1 MDSCCEDKA
10 SELAQL
16 RGRQSRVLY
25 SVLAI
30 NAVMFLVEFAAGWLA
45 GSTALLGDS
54 LDMFGDA
61 SVYALTLFVLHRS
74 DRARAG
80 AALVKGGFMLLFGVL
95 VITDAVRKVILQ
107 EVPQADWMGTVGLV
121 ALLANTYCFYL
132 LHSHRADDLNMR
144 STWICSRNDLVAN
157 TSVVLA
163 AILVAVTGSLW
174 PDVLVGL
181 AIAALFLHSA
191 WQVSR
196 EAYRAWRIASEG
208 QGVPV
213 QELQAAPMQA
223 PPVPSCCGGKTPAV
237 IVEPGQRAPAASCCA
252 ADSKGTLEAVEKPG
266 RP

>member
-1 MDSCCEDKA
+1 MDSCCENKA
-10 SELAQL
+10 GELAQL
-16 RGRQSRVLY
+16 RSRQSRVLY

-74 DRARAG
+74 DSARAG
-80 AALVKGGFMLLFGVL
+80 AALVKGGFMLVFGVL
-95 VITDAVRKVILQ
+95 VIADAVYKVMLQ

-132 LHSHRADDLNMR
+132 LYSHRADDLNMR

-196 EAYRAWRIASEG
+196 EAYRAWLLASEG
-208 QGVPV
+208 QGKPA
-213 QELQAAPMQA
+213 QERQAAPLQETL
-223 PPVPSCCGGKTPAV
+223 VSSCGGGKAPAV
-237 IVEPGQRAPAASCCA
+237 IVEPGQRVPPAPCCA
-252 ADSKGTLEAVEKPG
+252 SASKGG
-266 RP
+266 S

>member
-1 MDSCCEDKA
+1 MDSCCENKA
-10 SELAQL
+10 GELAQL
-16 RGRQSRVLY
+16 RSRQSRVLY
-25 SVLAI
+25 IVLTV
-30 NAVMFLVEFAAGWLA
+30 NAVMFGVEFTAGWLA
-45 GSTALLGDS
+45 GSTALLADS

-95 VITDAVRKVILQ
+95 VIADAVRKVILQ

-132 LHSHRADDLNMR
+132 LYSHRADDLNMR

-163 AILVAVTGSLW
+163 AVLVAVTGSLW

-181 AIAALFLHSA
+181 AIAALLLHSA

-196 EAYRAWRIASEG
+196 EAYGAWRRGAEG
-208 QGVPV
+208 QVARP
-213 QELQAAPMQA
+213 QEARPASMQDNPA
-223 PPVPSCCGGKTPAV
+223 PSCCGSKALAV
-237 IVEPGQRAPAASCCA
+237 IAEPEHRASVAACC
-252 ADSKGTLEAVEKPG
+252 SSNG
-266 RP
+266 RCGE

>member
-1 MDSCCEDKA
+1 M
-10 SELAQL
+10 AQL
-16 RGRQSRVLY
+16 RSRQSRVLY
-25 SVLAI
+25 IVLAV
-30 NAVMFLVEFAAGWLA
+30 NAVMFGVEFTAGWLA

-80 AALVKGGFMLLFGVL
+80 AALVKGGFMLLFGL
-95 VITDAVRKVILQ
+95 VVVADAVRKVIVQ
-107 EVPQADWMGTVGLV
+107 EVPQADWMGTIGLV

-132 LHSHRADDLNMR
+132 LYSHRADDLNMG

-163 AILVAVTGSLW
+163 AVLVAVTGSLW

-191 WQVSR
+191 WKVSR
-196 EAYRAWRIASEG
+196 EACVAWRLGSQGREAPTSERQAAS
-208 QGVPV
+208 V
-213 QELQAAPMQA
+213 QEASAPACCGDEALAVIAEPETCALAAP
-223 PPVPSCCGGKTPAV
+223 
-237 IVEPGQRAPAASCCA
+237 CCA
-252 ADSKGTLEAVEKPG
+252 SASKGG
-266 RP
+266 N

>member
-1 MDSCCEDKA
+1 VDSCCENKA

-16 RGRQSRVLY
+16 RSRQSRVLY
-25 SVLAI
+25 IVLAI

-80 AALVKGGFMLLFGVL
+80 AALVKGGFMLLFGLL
-95 VITDAVRKVILQ
+95 VIADAVRKVILQ
-107 EVPQADWMGTVGLV
+107 ELPQADWMGSVGLA

-163 AILVAVTGSLW
+163 AVLVAGTGSLW

-196 EAYRAWRIASEG
+196 EAYGAWRIGPVLAESPVAKQGASM
-208 QGVPV
+208 V
-213 QELQAAPMQA
+213 AAA
-223 PPVPSCCGGKTPAV
+223 
-237 IVEPGQRAPAASCCA
+237 RAPQPQSIDQGCCA
-252 ADSKGTLEAVEKPG
+252 KQRCGE
-266 RP
+266 